1 MVGDADMTDIT
12 GDAGLPSGSDNA
24 DAVDGVA
31 ARALAALKRYFGYDS
46 FRPGQEGLVETI
58 MAGRDVLGVMPTG
71 AGKSVCYQIP
81 AALLPGVTI
90 VVSPLISLMRDQVDG
105 LNDASLNAAYIN
117 TTQDPDE
124 QGMVLAQAAAGQI
137 RLLYVAPERL

>member
-12 GDAGLPSGSDNA
+12 GDAGLPSGADNA
-24 DAVDGVA
+24 DSVEGTA

-81 AALLPGVTI
+81 AALLPPPQQAVTTSGRNP
-90 VVSPLISLMRDQVDG
+90 VISINCSR
-105 LNDASLNAAYIN
+105 ASTPTTIWKSRTIN
-117 TTQDPDE
+117 
-124 QGMVLAQAAAGQI
+124 GKG
-137 RLLYVAPERL
+137 